1 MRRDE
6 IMKKRRSRTRF
17 AASVSLAMALLLSV
31 GVSGKTKDKS
41 KDKSKPAST
50 SMEDYLA
57 RARSAPAAEP
67 TTPGSLWVASGALAD
82 TTRDYKAHAAG
93 DLIMVRL
100 NDSFAANTSGEN
112 ATSRAF
118 ATNSAVTGFLGQLG
132 PNNSLQNLF
141 NGSSTTTLDGKGAST
156 LSSSLQLVLG
166 GRVLEVM
173 PNGMML
179 IEAVRD
185 FTVGNDRQTVVLR
198 GLVRPGDVAVD
209 NSILSTLVTSMELEI
224 KGKGSVADASARPN
238 ILVRTLLK
246 ILAF

>member
-1 MRRDE
+1 MGRDTMRNR
-6 IMKKRRSRTRF
+6 IGRTRF
-17 AASVSLAMALLLSV
+17 AAAASFAVAMLFSV
-31 GVSGKTKDKS
+31 GASGKNKDKT
-41 KDKSKPAST
+41 KDKSKPAS
-50 SMEDYLA
+50 SSLEDYLS
-57 RARSAPAAEP
+57 RARSAPLDQP
-67 TTPGSLWVASGALAD
+67 TTTGSLWVPSGVLAD
-82 TTRDYKAHAAG
+82 TTRDYKARAAG

-118 ATNSAVTGFLGQLG
+118 STNSAVTGFLGQLG

-141 NGSSTTTLDGKGAST
+141 NANSTTTLDGKGAST
-156 LSSSLQLVLG
+156 LSSSLQLVLA
-166 GRVLEVM
+166 GRVVEVM
-173 PNGMML
+173 PNGVMV

-209 NSILSTLVTSMELEI
+209 NSVLSTSVSSMELEI

-238 ILVRTLLK
+238 ILVRTLLR
-246 ILAF
+246 ILSF

>member
-1 MRRDE
+1 
-6 IMKKRRSRTRF
+6 
-17 AASVSLAMALLLSV
+17 
-31 GVSGKTKDKS
+31 
-41 KDKSKPAST
+41 
-50 SMEDYLA
+50 
-57 RARSAPAAEP
+57 
-67 TTPGSLWVASGALAD
+67 
-82 TTRDYKAHAAG
+82 
-93 DLIMVRL
+93 MVRL

-118 ATNSAVTGFLGQLG
+118 ATNSAVTGFFGQLG

-141 NGSSTTTLDGKGAST
+141 NGNSTTTLDGKGAST

-185 FTVGNDRQTVVLR
+185 FTVGNDRQTVVLH
-198 GLVRPGDVAVD
+198 GLVRPGDIAVD